1 MSPGEIVTC
10 AVDLAMIHDSGGP
23 RRVKPIL
30 DRLGVGVWDPDK
42 VVLITDHY
50 LPATDEESRNIQR
63 VTRTFAAAQ
72 RIANFYDAQ
81 GICHVVLPERGHL
94 KPGMFVVG
102 GDSHSPTG
110 GAFGAYMFGVGATE
124 MAGVLAT
131 GEIWLRV
138 PDTILIEWTGKLRH
152 GVSSKDIMLF
162 LCAKLGMDGGRYQAV
177 QYCGEAIRALPMQER
192 MTLSNMAAELG
203 AQTGLIEADAVTADF
218 LRAAG
223 ADVDDAVAWRG
234 DADAAASEHHI
245 FDANDA
251 RAAGRRAA
259 QSRQRRTGVVPC
271 RHERGRRLYRCVHRR
286 QARRPS
292 HGRDDPARDRR
303 PRGMW
308 SCWSRRLRS
317 AIRRSRDDEG
327 TLDAILDAGGRLLP
341 NACGICAGY
350 GDTRFGENVT
360 AISSTAR
367 NFKGRMGAAS
377 SQVYLGSPYTVAA
390 SAIEGRIADPRAHLP
405 ENGSMSGRAF
415 VFGDNIDTDVLAPG
429 QYMKATG
436 RRARPSL
443 HGNNRAGFRAHGA
456 AG

>member
-1 MSPGEIVTC
+1 MGMTLAEKIIARAAGRTKVSPGEIVTC

-94 KPGMFVVG
+94 KPGMFAVG

-177 QYCGEAIRALPMQER
+177 QYCGDAIRALPMQER

-203 AQTGLIEADAVTADF
+203 AQTGLIEADMVTADF

-245 FDANDA
+245 FDATALEPQVAAPHSPANAAPVSSHAGTNVDVAYIGACTGAKLEDLRMAATILRGQKAA
-251 RAAGRRAA
+251 RHVELLVAPASLRDQEIA
-259 QSRQRRTGVVPC
+259 
-271 RHERGRRLYRCVHRR
+271 RH
-286 QARRPS
+286 
-292 HGRDDPARDRR
+292 
-303 PRGMW
+303 
-308 SCWSRRLRS
+308 
-317 AIRRSRDDEG
+317 EG

-405 ENGSMSGRAF
+405 E
-415 VFGDNIDTDVLAPG
+415 
-429 QYMKATG
+429 KA
-436 RRARPSL
+436 A
-443 HGNNRAGFRAHGA
+443 
-456 AG
+456 

>member
-1 MSPGEIVTC
+1 MGMTLAEKIIARAAGRAKVSPGEIVTC

-30 DRLGVGVWDPDK
+30 DRLGVGVWNPDK

-50 LPATDEESRNIQR
+50 VPATDEESRNIQR
-63 VTRTFAAAQ
+63 ITRTFAAAQ
-72 RIANFYDAQ
+72 RIPNFYDAQ

-94 KPGMFVVG
+94 KPGMFAVG

-138 PDTILIEWTGKLRH
+138 PDTILIEWTGKLGA

-177 QYCGEAIRALPMQER
+177 QYAGEAIHALPMQER

-203 AQTGLIEADAVTADF
+203 AQAGLVEADAVTADF

-223 ADVDDAVAWRG
+223 ARFDDAMIWRG
-234 DADAAASEHHI
+234 DADATASEHHV
-245 FDANDA
+245 FDATTLEPQV
-251 RAAGRRAA
+251 AAPHSPANAA
-259 QSRQRRTGVVPC
+259 PVSSHAGMNVDVAYIGACTGAKLEDLRMAAAVL
-271 RHERGRRLYRCVHRR
+271 RGRKAARNVELLVAPASLRD
-286 QARRPS
+286 QEIARR
-292 HGRDDPARDRR
+292 
-303 PRGMW
+303 
-308 SCWSRRLRS
+308 
-317 AIRRSRDDEG
+317 EG
-327 TLDAILDAGGRLLP
+327 TLDAILEAGGRLLP

-367 NFKGRMGAAS
+367 NFKGRMGAPS

-405 ENGSMSGRAF
+405 EASA
-415 VFGDNIDTDVLAPG
+415 
-429 QYMKATG
+429 
-436 RRARPSL
+436 
-443 HGNNRAGFRAHGA
+443 
-456 AG
+456 

>member
-1 MSPGEIVTC
+1 MC
-10 AVDLAMIHDSGGP
+10 
-23 RRVKPIL
+23 
-30 DRLGVGVWDPDK
+30 
-42 VVLITDHY
+42 
-50 LPATDEESRNIQR
+50 
-63 VTRTFAAAQ
+63 
-72 RIANFYDAQ
+72 
-81 GICHVVLPERGHL
+81 VLPERGHL
-94 KPGMFVVG
+94 KPGMFAVG

-138 PDTILIEWTGKLRH
+138 PETILIEWTGKLGD

-177 QYCGEAIRALPMQER
+177 QYCGDAIRALPMQER

-223 ADVDDAVAWRG
+223 ADVDDDGRLARRCRRDRVRASRLRCNRAG
-234 DADAAASEHHI
+234 AAS
-245 FDANDA
+245 
-251 RAAGRRAA
+251 RRAA
-259 QSRQRRTGVVPC
+259 QSRQRRTGLDPC
-271 RHERGRRLYRCVHRR
+271 RHERGRRLYRRVHRR
-286 QARRPS
+286 QARGPS
-292 HGRDDPARDRR
+292 HGRDDPARTSK
-303 PRGMW
+303 PRGM
-308 SCWSRRLRS
+308 CRAARRAGFAR

-350 GDTRFGENVT
+350 GDARFGENVT

-390 SAIEGRIADPRAHLP
+390 SAIEGRIADPRAHLAG
-405 ENGSMSGRAF
+405 EGSMSGRAF

-429 QYMKATG
+429 RYMKATD

-443 HGNNRAGFRAHGA
+443 HGSHRARFRARRT

>member
-1 MSPGEIVTC
+1 MGMTLAEKIIARAAGRTKVSPGEIVTC

-42 VVLITDHY
+42 VVLISDHY
-50 LPATDEESRNIQR
+50 LPATDEESRNIQH

-72 RIANFYDAQ
+72 RISNFYDAQ

-138 PDTILIEWTGKLRH
+138 PETILIEWTGRL
-152 GVSSKDIMLF
+152 GAAVSSKDIMLF

-177 QYCGEAIRALPMQER
+177 QYSGDAIRALPMQER

-203 AQTGLIEADAVTADF
+203 AQAGLIEADGVTADF
-218 LRAAG
+218 LRAVG
-223 ADVDDAVAWRG
+223 ADVDDASAWRG
-234 DADAAASEHHI
+234 DADATASERHI
-245 FDANDA
+245 FDASA
-251 RAAGRRAA
+251 LEPQVAAPHSPANAA
-259 QSRQRRTGVVPC
+259 PVSSHAGTKVDVAYIGACTGAKLEDLRMAAAVL
-271 RHERGRRLYRCVHRR
+271 RGRKAARHVELLVAPASLRD
-286 QARRPS
+286 QEIARR
-292 HGRDDPARDRR
+292 
-303 PRGMW
+303 
-308 SCWSRRLRS
+308 
-317 AIRRSRDDEG
+317 EG

-377 SQVYLGSPYTVAA
+377 SKVYLGSPFTVAA

-405 ENGSMSGRAF
+405 E
-415 VFGDNIDTDVLAPG
+415 
-429 QYMKATG
+429 KA
-436 RRARPSL
+436 A
-443 HGNNRAGFRAHGA
+443 
-456 AG
+456 